1 MSELSAIRCSVSIIA
16 KNNPKICCTNHTI
29 SDSFLLPLT
38 RLNKMNTGKV
48 KFYNET
54 KGYGFIVDDNTQE
67 EYFTHATGL
76 IDKVQENDSVE
87 YELEEGR
94 KGLNAINVK
103 VIK

>member
-1 MSELSAIRCSVSIIA
+1 
-16 KNNPKICCTNHTI
+16 
-29 SDSFLLPLT
+29 
-38 RLNKMNTGKV
+38 MNTGKV

-76 IDKVQENDSVE
+76 IDKVQENDSFE

-103 VIK
+103 VTR

>member
-1 MSELSAIRCSVSIIA
+1 
-16 KNNPKICCTNHTI
+16 
-29 SDSFLLPLT
+29 
-38 RLNKMNTGKV
+38 MNTGKV

-54 KGYGFIVDDNTQE
+54 KGYGFIVDDNSQE

-76 IDKVQENDSVE
+76 IDKVQENDAVE

-103 VIK
+103 VVR

>member
-1 MSELSAIRCSVSIIA
+1 
-16 KNNPKICCTNHTI
+16 
-29 SDSFLLPLT
+29 
-38 RLNKMNTGKV
+38 MNTGKV

-54 KGYGFIVDDNTQE
+54 KGYGFIVDDNSQE

-76 IDKVQENDSVE
+76 IDKIQENDVVE

>member
-1 MSELSAIRCSVSIIA
+1 
-16 KNNPKICCTNHTI
+16 
-29 SDSFLLPLT
+29 
-38 RLNKMNTGKV
+38 MNTGKV

-76 IDKVQENDSVE
+76 IDKVQENDAVE

>member
-1 MSELSAIRCSVSIIA
+1 
-16 KNNPKICCTNHTI
+16 
-29 SDSFLLPLT
+29 
-38 RLNKMNTGKV
+38 MNTGKV

-103 VIK
+103 VIKYPSLESILLKCPEIRGIFF

>member
-1 MSELSAIRCSVSIIA
+1 
-16 KNNPKICCTNHTI
+16 
-29 SDSFLLPLT
+29 
-38 RLNKMNTGKV
+38 MNTGKV

-76 IDKVQENDSVE
+76 IGKVQENDSVE

>member
-1 MSELSAIRCSVSIIA
+1 
-16 KNNPKICCTNHTI
+16 
-29 SDSFLLPLT
+29 
-38 RLNKMNTGKV
+38 MNTGKV

-54 KGYGFIVDDNTQE
+54 KGYGFIVDDNSQE

-76 IDKVQENDSVE
+76 IDKVQENDAVE

-103 VIK
+103 VVK